1 MAAVQY
7 LSPQQR
13 AVLLLRDALGFSARE
28 TAEMLGSTLGSV
40 NSALHRARG
49 AVDGHATD
57 TRPAREDA
65 ALVARY
71 VSAWE
76 AADVDALVAL
86 LREDAR

>member
-28 TAEMLGSTLGSV
+28 TAEMLGSTVGSV
-40 NSALHRARG
+40 NSALHRAR
-49 AVDGHATD
+49 AAIEGHAPEG
-57 TRPAREDA
+57 RPTADDA